1 MIALLHKTGGFT
13 LVLSVNAMIALL
25 LFLATLALVAM
36 IVSVEGKHAATQP
49 AE

>member
-1 MIALLHKTGGFT
+1 MISLLHQSGGFT

-25 LFLATLALVAM
+25 LFLTTLGLVAM
-36 IVSVEGKHAATQP
+36 IVSLEGKHRATQP